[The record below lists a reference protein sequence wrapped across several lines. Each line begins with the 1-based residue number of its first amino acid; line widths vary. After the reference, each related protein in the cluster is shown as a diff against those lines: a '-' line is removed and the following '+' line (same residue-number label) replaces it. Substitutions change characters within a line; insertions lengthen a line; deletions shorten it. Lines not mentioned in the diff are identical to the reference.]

1 VPASHGRRWG
11 RSTLALIALLAAL
24 AFAIPTSAS
33 ASEIVIDSSADETD
47 AAPGGACET
56 AAADCTL
63 RAAIEAANVDPDSND
78 LRFDP
83 GVFQGGPAST
93 IALGSALP
101 TIATPV
107 RLLGTGCPAGAGG
120 FGPCAG
126 IAAPDDQPG
135 LTLES
140 AGTVVEGLA
149 ITGGSHGIRV
159 INATAGSGAGDS
171 PPRLIGNE
179 IDMVE
184 GTGIESRLLGAEI
197 LGNEI
202 VGALKGIHVKGDTDG
217 AGNLIEGNE
226 ITESGE
232 VAIYIEND
240 SNEVF
245 GNAVH
250 GAGES
255 AVYLVNGAD
264 KNRIGGDTPASE
276 NVLSGSTNSP
286 VTMVLPETSHNEVAR
301 NRGSDNKGNFI
312 SLSRANSF
320 EANTPGGG
328 VKAPSVTTA
337 TESYA
342 IGSGPPAARIRV
354 FRKASEA
361 PGELQSFVG
370 EAIVDGGGV
379 WSLSYAPIPPDTFLA
394 VSATNSKK
402 GTSELGF
409 GLTVSDPRAP
419 GDGDGGAGR
428 PDLTPPNTR
437 IAAQPALRSR
447 RTAKLEFTSTIAGSG
462 FECKLDKRPFAPC
475 RSPKTYRKLKAG
487 RHVFKVRALSPA
499 GVPDPT
505 PATKRFRVNL

>member
-1 VPASHGRRWG
+1 VPASRGRRLG
-11 RSTLALIALLAAL
+11 RSTLGLIALLAAL
-24 AFAIPTSAS
+24 AVAIPTSAS
-33 ASEIVIDSSADETD
+33 AAELVIDSTAEETD
-47 AAPGGACET
+47 AAPGGDCET
-56 AAADCTL
+56 AAGDCTL
-63 RAAIEAANVDPDSND
+63 RAAIEVANVDPDPDD

-83 GVFQGGPAST
+83 GVFKGGPAST
-93 IALGSALP
+93 IALDSALP
-101 TIATPV
+101 TITTAV
-107 RLLGTGCPAGAGG
+107 HLLGTGCPTGAGG

-126 IAAPDDQPG
+126 IIAPDDQPA
-135 LTLES
+135 LTLEG
-140 AGTVVEGLA
+140 AGMVVERLA

-159 INATAGSGAGDS
+159 INATAGSGPGDG

-179 IDMVE
+179 IHMVE

-197 LGNEI
+197 LGNEV
-202 VGALKGIHVKGDTDG
+202 VGALKGIHAKGDTDG

-226 ITESGE
+226 IRNSGE
-232 VAIYIEND
+232 AAIYIEND

-286 VTMVLPETSHNEVAR
+286 ITMVLPEISHNEVAR
-301 NRGSDNKGNFI
+301 NRGSDNQGNFI

-342 IGSGPPAARIRV
+342 IGSGPPGARIRV
-354 FRKASEA
+354 FRKASEV
-361 PGELQSFVG
+361 PGELRSFVA

-379 WSLSYAPIPPDTFLA
+379 WSVSYSPIPAETFIA

-409 GLTVSDPRAP
+409 GLTVADPRAP
-419 GDGDGGAGR
+419 GGGDGGANG
-428 PDLTPPNTR
+428 PDLTPPDTR

-447 RTAKLEFTSTIAGSG
+447 RSAKLEFTSTIAGSG
-462 FECKLDKRPFAPC
+462 FECKLDRRPFAPC
-475 RSPKTYRKLKAG
+475 RSPKTYRKLRAG

-505 PATKRFRVNL
+505 PATKRFRVNP